1 MYKGFK
7 KYFSNETER
16 KVSNYWVAER
26 NKRWIFVST
35 VMLAMLGTGM
45 AQSNASARAA
55 TVNAPRSETMTKV
68 TESTNTQRHGLSR
81 ESTNSQNLDKAK
93 TVATQKTNLES
104 ALEQGNLKITGGA
117 YYGLAKNGDGT
128 YSGGLQFNYS
138 GSGSN
143 NFDLVNLVIR
153 VPEPFRGLFEKISES
168 GQWTRYFNGNGS
180 IVNGPLGLIWS
191 YTNEDFSYDGTN
203 LILHVGDA
211 SLEYGNKTTTAFLN
225 LNLGRAVTDFDE
237 VIPDT
242 TDYYPFKMALVDPES
257 PINWDLIGNYAGS
270 AQLGTN
276 HIMYR
281 Y

>member
-7 KYFSNETER
+7 KY
-16 KVSNYWVAER
+16 VSNGTGRKAGNYPVAKR
-26 NKRWIFVST
+26 NKRWIIAST
-35 VMLAMLGTGM
+35 VMLAMFGAGGV
-45 AQSNASARAA
+45 QSHASVKAA
-55 TVNAPRSETMTKV
+55 TVNAPRTEITTKAAEY
-68 TESTNTQRHGLSR
+68 TKAPRQGLSR
-81 ESTNSQNLDKAK
+81 GSANSQNLDKTK
-93 TVATQKTNLES
+93 TVATQKANLTS
-104 ALEQGNLKITGGA
+104 ALEKGNLNIAGGA
-117 YYGLAKNGDGT
+117 YYGLVKNGDGT

-143 NFDLVNLVIR
+143 NFDFSNLVIR

-168 GQWTRYFNGNGS
+168 GQWTKYFNGNGS

-242 TDYYPFKMALVDPES
+242 TDYYPFKIALVDPES
-257 PINWDLIGNYAGS
+257 PINWDLIGSYAGS